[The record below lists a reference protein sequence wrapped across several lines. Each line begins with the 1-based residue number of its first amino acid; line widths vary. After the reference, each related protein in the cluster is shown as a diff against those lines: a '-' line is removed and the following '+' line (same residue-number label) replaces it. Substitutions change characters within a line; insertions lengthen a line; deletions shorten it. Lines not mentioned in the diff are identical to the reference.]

1 MSIAV
6 FGASGMM
13 GQRFIAAATDAGIA
27 LRLHYRSEP
36 AGEAPPLSTIVV
48 GALTDPT
55 AVREVLRG
63 ASAVVVLFGPRGQNG
78 DVFTAKAT
86 RAVIEG
92 MRTQEQT
99 RLLCM
104 TCANSG
110 PAAGNLSI
118 AMRAAA
124 LAMKRFRSEE
134 VSDDREAQERV
145 VRNSKL
151 DWTLVKP
158 TRFSDSNGPEAVRA
172 ATNLDVGLRSRVT
185 RDGVATFLLGEIA
198 APRFAQQ
205 TVYVTGAGSD
215 A

>member
-6 FGASGMM
+6 FGASGSM
-13 GQRFIAAATDAGIA
+13 GRRFIAAATDAGVA
-27 LRLHYRSEP
+27 LRLHYRSAPEDD
-36 AGEAPPLSTIVV
+36 APPLSTIVV

-63 ASAVVVLFGPRGQNG
+63 ASAAVVLFGPRPNSEA
-78 DVFTAKAT
+78 FCAKAT

-104 TCANSG
+104 TCASLG
-110 PAAGNLSI
+110 PPAGNLSI

-124 LAMKRFRSEE
+124 MAMKRFRSEE
-134 VSDDREAQERV
+134 QLDDREAQERT

-158 TRFSDSNGPEAVRA
+158 TRFADGGVENVRA
-172 ATNLDVGLRSRVT
+172 ATDLDIGLRSRVS
-185 RDGVATFLLGEIA
+185 RDSVASFLLSEIT
-198 APRFAQQ
+198 APRFSGK
-205 TVYVTGAGSD
+205 TVYVSGDATG
-215 A
+215 

>member
-6 FGASGMM
+6 FGASGAM
-13 GQRFIAAATDAGIA
+13 GRRFSAAATAADVA

-36 AGEAPPLSTIVV
+36 EGEAPPLSTVVV

-63 ASAVVVLFGPRGQNG
+63 ASAVVVLFGPRATNG
-78 DVFTAKAT
+78 DVFCAKAT
-86 RAVIEG
+86 KAIIEG
-92 MRTQEQT
+92 MRAQEQR

-104 TCANSG
+104 TCASLG
-110 PAAGNLSI
+110 PPAGNLSI

-134 VSDDREAQERV
+134 LSDDRAQQERV
-145 VRNSKL
+145 VRASKL
-151 DWTLVKP
+151 DWTIVKP
-158 TRFSDSNGPEAVRA
+158 TKFADGGGTESLRA
-172 ATNLDVGLRSRVT
+172 ATDLDVGLRSRVS
-185 RDGVATFLLGEIA
+185 RDSVATFLLGEIVN
-198 APRFAQQ
+198 PRFIEQ
-205 TVYVTGAGSD
+205 TVFVSSGNGD